1 MGLGFCPVEGAPFLL
16 ASLVTGM
23 GELSGA
29 VGSSFYHM
37 SAPLSGSLLFFL
49 GSSIKVFIITMLEK
63 TLNEGIYDVVHAV
76 SRACF
81 SFPSL
86 NPQKTQAERYHC

>member
-37 SAPLSGSLLFFL
+37 SAPLSGSLLFPGL
-49 GSSIKVFIITMLEK
+49 
-63 TLNEGIYDVVHAV
+63 
-76 SRACF
+76 
-81 SFPSL
+81 
-86 NPQKTQAERYHC
+86 